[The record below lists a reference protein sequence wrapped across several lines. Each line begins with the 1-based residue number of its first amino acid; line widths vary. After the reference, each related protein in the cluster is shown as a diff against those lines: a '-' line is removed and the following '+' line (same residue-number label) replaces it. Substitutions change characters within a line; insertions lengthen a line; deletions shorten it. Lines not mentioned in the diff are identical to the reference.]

1 MKGATKRLNVDYS
14 VRICVPTCDDGFEG
28 KFESETAWEISRMT
42 ALAGTPCFCAT
53 AA

>member
-28 KFESETAWEISRMT
+28 DESETAWEISRMT
-42 ALAGTPCFCAT
+42 ALAGTPRFCAT
-53 AA
+53 VA